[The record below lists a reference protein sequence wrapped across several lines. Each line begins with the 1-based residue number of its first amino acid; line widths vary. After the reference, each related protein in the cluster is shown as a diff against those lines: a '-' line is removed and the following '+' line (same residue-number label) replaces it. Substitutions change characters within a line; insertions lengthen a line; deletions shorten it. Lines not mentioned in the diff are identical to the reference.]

1 MNDKYIEDKDGES
14 YLMLDNPKQFLLE
27 NAEKALVGSKIA
39 NIKARQGRVGEKV
52 KTIMK
57 NGHFETTN
65 YVSYDPA
72 TGMPDWI
79 VTQTTGEE
87 MIVVDSKFN
96 NLYEVPK
103 NYKEGDDLKPSGK
116 YRPMI
121 KVDQNIAIRASW
133 GALQYVKAGGVLV
146 AIDGN
151 DIYGIQ
157 QYEFENSYKIIE
169 GVDAKTML
177 EENLA
182 HVSLKNQPQIF
193 LSVAYPY
200 DKIED
205 QQLMREIIQYI
216 NYQGIKA
223 INIRNITEGSNHLIK
238 DISTALK
245 QSDGILSLAFN
256 KGNGSTSPFIQIET
270 SLASTNVGL
279 AQLMIIPN
287 DVTKEGVLDERNGLN
302 TYELSSNKSLYDR
315 ENDELRKKIDDFI
328 DEVVKR
334 FTLKINERELA
345 KFKKGLIS
353 TSEKAQ
359 TKQDLVKF
367 LQNFYKVHDKN
378 FDFKD
383 IYIKRPTQ
391 IKATII
397 DKDGLYET
405 QDGVIYLKKG
415 DFLVQDIDGVSKPY
429 GVSEQEFK
437 NRYVKVNDE
446 EDTYVSKVI
455 PTIAKEKD
463 GKMEVYNLVSP
474 DDIYSVNQDKFGVRY
489 QTLEDYILNLDDIEN
504 DNIQEL

>member
-1 MNDKYIEDKDGES
+1 MNVQYVVKDNVK
-14 YLMLDNPKQFLLE
+14 YLMLDNPKQFILQ
-27 NAEKALVGSKIA
+27 NTEKALVGSKYA
-39 NIKARQGRVGEKV
+39 NIKARLGYVGEIV
-52 KTIMK
+52 STIMK
-57 NGHFETTN
+57 NNHFETHN
-65 YVSYDPA
+65 VVSYDTA
-72 TGMPDWI
+72 TGKPDWI
-79 VTQTTGEE
+79 VTQATGEE
-87 MIVVDSKFN
+87 QIVSDSKFN
-96 NLYEVPK
+96 NLYEVP
-103 NYKEGDDLKPSGK
+103 NDYKEGEELKPSGK

-121 KVDQNIAIRASW
+121 RLEQNVAIKTSW
-133 GALQYVKAGGVLV
+133 GELQYIKAGGVLV
-146 AIDGN
+146 AIDAN

-157 QYEFENSYKIIE
+157 KYEFENSYNVIE
-169 GVDAKTML
+169 GIDAISML
-177 EENLA
+177 EENLS
-182 HVSLKNQPQIF
+182 HISLKNKPQIF

-245 QSDGILSLAFN
+245 QSDGVLSLAFN

-302 TYELSSNKSLYDR
+302 TYELSSNKSLYDG
-315 ENDELRKKIDDFI
+315 ENDELRKKINDFI

-437 NRYVKVNDE
+437 NRYVKVNDQ

-455 PTIAKEKD
+455 PTIANEKD